1 MPDFTFQVESA
12 ETVAYAAVPQLALKL
27 RIDQTGDNHDAIEAI
42 TLRCQIRIE
51 PTKRRYDATAHR
63 KLNDLF
69 GTLDRWSKTL
79 RSMLWIHT
87 SAMVPAFSDSIV
99 VDLPVP
105 CSFDF
110 NLAATKYFDALES
123 GEIPLSLLFSGTVFY
138 RSDDGDLQVT
148 QLSWDKEAAFRL
160 PVQNWRKMMDHYY
173 PNAAW
178 LCLRRDVLDE
188 LAEYKR
194 RHSLPTWEQAIER
207 LLAAQTAETDSA
219 ETMPVEAT
227 P

>member
-12 ETVAYAAVPQLALKL
+12 EAVAYAAVPQLALKL
-27 RIDQTGDNHDAIEAI
+27 RIDQTGENHDAIQAI
-42 TLRCQIRIE
+42 ALRCQIRIE

-69 GTLDRWSKTL
+69 GTPDRWSKTL
-79 RSMLWIHT
+79 HSMLWMHT
-87 SAMVPAFSDSIV
+87 SAMVPAFSNSIT

-110 NLAATKYFDALES
+110 NLAATKYFDGLEN

-138 RSDDGDLQVT
+138 QSDDGDLQVT

-160 PVQNWRKMMDHYY
+160 PVQTWRKMMEHYY

-194 RHSLPTWEQAIER
+194 RHALPTWEHALEK
-207 LLAAQTAETDSA
+207 LLAAVSAEPDSA
-219 ETMPVEAT
+219 ETIPVEAI